1 MTHGNPY
8 NAFRLSLLSSRE
20 AILVELNSTMVL
32 LENSSFLAIWLF
44 TMTEIK
50 QQVNGFCI
58 YRFEIYIKRNVF
70 IIFFFK

>member
-8 NAFRLSLLSSRE
+8 NAFRLSLLNSRE

-32 LENSSFLAIWLF
+32 LENSLFLAIWLF

-50 QQVNGFCI
+50 QQVDGFYI
-58 YRFEIYIKRNVF
+58 YCFEIYIKRNVF
-70 IIFFFK
+70 IIVF